1 MITVGD
7 EKYLQHIEKSNCWYD
22 SDFMFSFSALVAHAS
37 HSKSVQLVNVPY
49 DAKPEIHECRS
60 LHPGIIKVVSVLHH
74 VNHFAVFSADI
85 PTKTITIFDGLMCSL
100 KDWEVRS
107 RNILQRCRLIPLD
120 IECNFEF
127 TNHTGK
133 LVGGESC
140 WIIKST
146 NSFINQ
152 YDSYNC
158 GPIACL
164 KIMDIFNEVNEKH
177 RKVEQDE
184 YRSVVVNEFKKL
196 LIFHD
201 CNLKVAV
208 PEVLE
213 PSSGLAI
220 QNEGEVSFSVKTP
233 LCESDILRERAA
245 SIEGEVSF
253 SVKTPLRESDIL
265 RERAASSKR
274 KRQLAQAERMKSLRN
289 DQTDSLMLQVGSI
302 VTIRNDYRDI
312 PNPRGTVGIVFKF
325 KESGGVNVV
334 TENGVI
340 CYGVSLKT
348 FFIPNDR
355 YVINN
360 VNTVLT
366 AQLYN
371 IRNQVLNNDFDEGQF
386 PRITLQKDHSIMIG
400 EVNSGN
406 AARQKCGCKNQCTF
420 RCGCIRNNRPCN
432 SSCSCFGKCCNPK
445 NEE

>member
-1 MITVGD
+1 
-7 EKYLQHIEKSNCWYD
+7 
-22 SDFMFSFSALVAHAS
+22 
-37 HSKSVQLVNVPY
+37 
-49 DAKPEIHECRS
+49 
-60 LHPGIIKVVSVLHH
+60 
-74 VNHFAVFSADI
+74 
-85 PTKTITIFDGLMCSL
+85 
-100 KDWEVRS
+100 
-107 RNILQRCRLIPLD
+107 
-120 IECNFEF
+120 
-127 TNHTGK
+127 
-133 LVGGESC
+133 
-140 WIIKST
+140 
-146 NSFINQ
+146 
-152 YDSYNC
+152 
-158 GPIACL
+158 
-164 KIMDIFNEVNEKH
+164 MDIFNEVNEKH

-213 PSSGLAI
+213 QSSGLAI

-245 SIEGEVSF
+245 SIEGEVSFSVKTPLRESDILRERSTSIEGEVSF